1 MVFPVEIINHVEPE
15 VTITN
20 ADSAVPPITYEQIKQ
35 SLGTQVYKVDNI
47 YMYSQN
53 INQLMSVLQ
62 YQRFDVSGD
71 QDKVSIAST
80 IDPYAG
86 NTVAVDLKIDR
97 YPIDFILNGNSNFSI
112 VILPETTLQIK
123 FFAYRITNSFGGNL
137 EVFKEMEELANKPDF
152 FENYGSPIDEIDQSE
167 EKIMNDMVITKP
179 APDMG
184 MGDGFMRKNCE
195 SKIPYILM
203 VVGLGMGIYVIR
215 KK

>member
-1 MVFPVEIINHVEPE
+1 MVFPVEIINHIEPE

-47 YMYSQN
+47 YMYSEN
-53 INQLMSVLQ
+53 VNQLTNVLQ

-71 QDKVSIAST
+71 QDKVSIVPT
-80 IDPYAG
+80 VDPYAA
-86 NTVAVDLKIDR
+86 NRIAVDLKIDR
-97 YPIDFILNGNSNFSI
+97 YPIDFILNGNSSFSL

-123 FFAYRITNSFGGNL
+123 FFAYRVTNTFGGNI
-137 EVFKEMEELANKPDF
+137 EAFKEMEQIANKPDF
-152 FENYGSPIDEIDQSE
+152 FENYANPIYEIRDTE
-167 EKIMNDMVITKP
+167 VEIMKEMEVVNKQP
-179 APDMG
+179 S
-184 MGDGFMRKNCE
+184 MGDGFLRKNCE

-203 VVGLGMGIYVIR
+203 IVGLGMGIYVIR